1 MKRNRLHIGG
11 CVLGLVLALS
21 GCAKMERDSNKD
33 RLSEAFATEPLLAI
47 GTFRIQEEMPTVRID
62 TSTWAF
68 ITNREE
74 LPDFQDGT
82 RIFFE
87 YSTWKAHGF
96 PDFCTEAVYV
106 HWASALE
113 KGDIRYDMQA
123 SEGDP
128 VDILTD
134 WITTLED
141 GFLTIHYSVY
151 ASGSVQH
158 TFSLYPTASPYE
170 FRLVHDAHGDRTGNQ
185 TDGVICF
192 PVGDILPDTGGETV
206 TLSLD
211 YLNLKNI
218 RTRLTVDY
226 RSPE

>member
-1 MKRNRLHIGG
+1 MKQEWLHIGG
-11 CVLGLVLALS
+11 WALGLLLALS
-21 GCAKMERDSNKD
+21 GCAKSDYETGTFPTDAAD
-33 RLSEAFATEPLLAI
+33 GGTTLAI
-47 GTFRIQEEMPTVRID
+47 GTFRIQEGVPTVRID
-62 TSTWAF
+62 AATLAYV
-68 ITNREE
+68 TNRQDVAD
-74 LPDFQDGT
+74 LADGT

-87 YSTWKAHGF
+87 YSARNVQGI

-106 HWASALE
+106 HWASALDV
-113 KGDIRYDMQA
+113 GDIRYDLQY
-123 SEGDP
+123 SDGDP
-128 VDILTD
+128 VDVVKD

-158 TFSLYPTASPYE
+158 DFSLYPTASLYGY
-170 FRLVHDAHGDRTGNQ
+170 RLVHDAHGDSGGSL
-185 TDGVICF
+185 TDGIICF
-192 PVGDILPDTGGETV
+192 PVGALLPDTGGQTV

-211 YLNLKNI
+211 YLNLQNT

>member
-1 MKRNRLHIGG
+1 MKQKWLHIGG
-11 CVLGLVLALS
+11 WALGLLLALT
-21 GCAKMERDSNKD
+21 GCSMADYKAEVPWQDGLDGGS
-33 RLSEAFATEPLLAI
+33 TLAI
-47 GTFRIQEEMPTVRID
+47 GTFRLQEGAPTVRID
-62 TSTWAF
+62 AATLAYVS
-68 ITNREE
+68 NRNQVAD
-74 LPDFQDGT
+74 LTDGT

-87 YSTWKAHGF
+87 FSTRNNLDF
-96 PDFCTEAVYV
+96 PDFCTGAIHI

-113 KGDIRYDMQA
+113 VGDIRYDMQA

-128 VDILTD
+128 MDIMTD
-134 WITTLED
+134 WMTSLED

-170 FRLVHDAHGDRTGNQ
+170 FRLVHDAHGDKASNL
-185 TDGVICF
+185 TDGIICF
-192 PVGDILPDTGGETV
+192 PVGAILPDTGGETV

-211 YLNLKNI
+211 YLNLQNT